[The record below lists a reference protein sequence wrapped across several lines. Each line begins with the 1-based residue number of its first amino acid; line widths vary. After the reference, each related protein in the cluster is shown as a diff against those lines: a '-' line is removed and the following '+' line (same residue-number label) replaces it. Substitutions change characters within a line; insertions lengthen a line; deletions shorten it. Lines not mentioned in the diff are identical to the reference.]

1 MALSALSRLLP
12 VALAS
17 LLAAASLPE
26 LFQQA
31 KQEFKLG
38 SYDSALKTLERLDE
52 ESAKPGLER
61 DRQTLLPALY
71 FYRGASLA
79 ALGRSREAGEA
90 FEAFLALKPDVH
102 VDPAVYPKRVI
113 DALEGARRAVAAR
126 QTQPAE
132 SGLLAAAYRA
142 FVPPAGQPEESAKE
156 NWSEGPA
163 RWLLTAP
170 ERRTYESLTD
180 AVSRSEFIANFW
192 KSRDPKPETP
202 ENELRQEFDRR
213 VAFADARFAQDEV
226 RGSLTDRGMVFVLLG
241 PPSYSGRKLLQTGD
255 DVADASGLS
264 RYTPA
269 EIRASQQPS
278 GSNSAREERME
289 KTTGPGSK
297 ILDAV
302 NNWMESWHYL
312 RDNLPRE
319 IPNQEL
325 VFNFVTKQGYGKN
338 VLQRES
344 DTLTALERAKAL
356 AKRS

>member
-1 MALSALSRLLP
+1 MALSALPRLLP
-12 VALAS
+12 AVLATF
-17 LLAAASLPE
+17 LAATSLPD

-38 SYDSALKTLERLDE
+38 SYASALKTLDRLDE
-52 ESAKPGLER
+52 ESVKPGLER

-102 VDPAVYPKRVI
+102 VDPAVYPRPVI
-113 DALEGARRAVAAR
+113 DALEAARRAVANR

-132 SGLLAAAYRA
+132 SGLIAAAYRA
-142 FVPPAGQPEESAKE
+142 FIPPAGQPEESARE
-156 NWSEGPA
+156 DWSEGPA
-163 RWLLTAP
+163 RWLLTAH
-170 ERRTYESLTD
+170 ETRVYESLTD
-180 AVSRSEFIANFW
+180 AVSRSEFIVNFW
-192 KSRDPKPETP
+192 KSRDPKAETP
-202 ENELRQEFDRR
+202 ENEMRQEFDRR
-213 VAFADARFAQDEV
+213 VAFADARFAQDET
-226 RGSLTDRGMVFVLLG
+226 RGSLTDRGMVFILLG

-255 DVADASGLS
+255 DAADASGLS

-269 EIRASQQPS
+269 EIRASQQA
-278 GSNSAREERME
+278 GSSNTARVERIE
-289 KTTGPGSK
+289 RTTGPGSK

-344 DTLTALERAKAL
+344 DILTALERTKVL
-356 AKRS
+356 AKRP